1 MRLDVLELAG
11 APGTAAGWRC
21 RLTNYYYYYDSIY
34 WMIVIIIMFCMDSS
48 FNLPCLCFYFILSYF
63 ILFILFYPILFSSI
77 LTHGRRDARWR
88 AGLSG
93 KMERVETLPQ
103 PSSSSANVDSGWYY
117 RLQRVFSALL
127 RVDPA
132 DPSYN

>member
-21 RLTNYYYYYDSIY
+21 RLTNYHDSIY
-34 WMIVIIIMFCMDSS
+34 WMIIIIMFCMNSS

-63 ILFILFYPILFSSI
+63 ILFILSYPILFSFI

-88 AGLSG
+88 AGVSG

-103 PSSSSANVDSGWYY
+103 PSSSSASIDSGWYF
-117 RLQRVFSALL
+117 RRVFSALL

-132 DPSYN
+132 DPSYD